1 MTAAEFKVLFPEFV
15 SAADALV
22 TSRIDWAT
30 PRTPLDIWGE
40 LQEQGIAFLT
50 AHFLALLPNAKE
62 MRKGEKPGES
72 MYLRERMRLEQIV
85 SSGFRIAGGIGSAST
100 LADWRARVYGCGS
113 C

>member
-15 SAADALV
+15 NAADALV
-22 TSRIDWAT
+22 TSRIAWAE
-30 PRTPLDIWGE
+30 PRTPLDIWGD

-50 AHFLALLPNAKE
+50 AHFLALLPNGKE

-72 MYLRERMRLEQIV
+72 MYLRERERLEVIV
-85 SSGFRIAGGIGSAST
+85 SSGFRIAGGIGTASSVRS
-100 LADWRARVYGCGS
+100 WRAGYGGCGS